1 MSLVNIDFYRKLKSF
16 LGPIDV
22 WMLVATVILI
32 LMAHL
37 LLWLPLPFGL
47 MLLALVVGSVL
58 GTVQSDDLSD
68 YAIVLGLL

>member
-1 MSLVNIDFYRKLKSF
+1 
-16 LGPIDV
+16 
-22 WMLVATVILI
+22 MLVATVILI